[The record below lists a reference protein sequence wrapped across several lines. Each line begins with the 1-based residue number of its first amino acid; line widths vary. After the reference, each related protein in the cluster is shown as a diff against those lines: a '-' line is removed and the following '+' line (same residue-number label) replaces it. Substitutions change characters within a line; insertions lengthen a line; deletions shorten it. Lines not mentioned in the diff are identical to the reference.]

1 MPGLSRTT
9 AHRAARNAASIALA
23 DALPGN
29 ARIALYTAQGGTL
42 LAVRTLARPCGDVR
56 ASDGRLV
63 LAAGSSADMVLASG
77 AVTWGE
83 WQQGDGAPI
92 SGGHVTDPDGN
103 ITEAGALVPHPQ
115 GIGPFVLGGGNGT
128 MVYAGGQINL
138 AVGLLG

>member
-56 ASDGRLV
+56 ASDGRRV

-77 AVTWGE
+77 ALTWGE

-92 SGGHVTDPDGN
+92 SGGHVTDPKPN
-103 ITEAGALVPHPQ
+103 NTETNPHHPHPQ
-115 GIGPFVLGGGNGT
+115 TNRPILLGGGNGT

>member
-1 MPGLSRTT
+1 MSHLDISVLHRT
-9 AHRAARNAASIALA
+9 RRNEASLALA
-23 DALPGN
+23 NEGAGASKIRLYDAP
-29 ARIALYTAQGGTL
+29 GGTL